1 MSKHN
6 GDIQSGFTDVRIPD
20 GSNIFHH
27 TLVLFLVILLVELV
41 MEENRSLPQTVR
53 RMVNNAGGLTEKG
66 KILLL

>member
-1 MSKHN
+1 MYESQMDQTFFAIHL
-6 GDIQSGFTDVRIPD
+6 F
-20 GSNIFHH
+20 
-27 TLVLFLVILLVELV
+27 LFLVILLVELV